1 MRRASAVVPKGR
13 GHRCGDP
20 PDQGLPGLIPDTHF
34 SNRSD
39 YGYPC
44 LYRPGAGDDL
54 RTAKTP
60 TRLSWGA
67 VFAGVVIAVAV
78 QLVLGILGAGIGLT
92 MVDPVEGTTPGAAGF
107 GIGAGIFWLITT
119 VIALGAGGYA
129 AARVAGVHDRFDA
142 LVHGLVVWGVTLILT
157 LYLLTSVV
165 GGIIGGAFR
174 TVGAVA
180 GAAGSTVGAAA
191 PAAASVAGI
200 DKQDVRSEAA
210 AYLSDAPNDPAQM
223 TPEQAQTAI
232 AKELP
237 AMARGGAE
245 GQQAEARVV
254 DIVAAQRKISR
265 EQAQAQVTRAK
276 QQFVQAKDKTVE
288 TRRSRPTRR
297 RALPPA
303 PRSCS
308 CSRC

>member
-1 MRRASAVVPKGR
+1 MATHAYTGPVP
-13 GHRCGDP
+13 
-20 PDQGLPGLIPDTHF
+20 
-34 SNRSD
+34 
-39 YGYPC
+39 
-44 LYRPGAGDDL
+44 GDDL

-237 AMARGGAE
+237 AMARGGAD

-288 TRRSRPTRR
+288 TAKVATDKAAGAAAGTSFMLVLALLSGAGAAGFGATAATRR
-297 RALPPA
+297 KLR
-303 PRSCS
+303 
-308 CSRC
+308 